1 MTVWGMHPFDD
12 DDTIDFSY
20 EIKRSGLTALA
31 RACKDA
37 RYSDSREEQHAEGF
51 AAAFIVASILTKDSE
66 AVNAKT
72 LELKPTKELIEAAG
86 AVVRVIREYGSD
98 YLARWLV
105 FGEEVHA
112 QYLEQLDAIGKT
124 LGVDP
129 EQKTQPGDV
138 LEGQAPAEQ
147 EILPNT
153 WEKQRWANLQLLA
166 TRDKMKDDTEIE
178 RDVDHTFVCSSEKVA
193 LAVVKSLGQDYS
205 IEGPTHLPAED
216 DEAECW
222 VVVATKSYAPDFE
235 NTWGYTL
242 RMFDVAFETGADYD
256 GWGAPV
262 IKGKKSWFGR

>member
-20 EIKRSGLTALA
+20 EVKRSGLTALA

-37 RYSDSREEQHAEGF
+37 RYSDSREDQHAEGF
-51 AAAFIVASILTKDSE
+51 AAAFIVASILSKDSE

-72 LELKPTKELIEAAG
+72 LALKPTKDLVEAAG

-98 YLARWLV
+98 YLSRWLV
-105 FGEEVHA
+105 FGEEVHS
-112 QYLEQLDAIGKT
+112 QYLEQLDAVGKT

-129 EQKTQPGDV
+129 DQKAQPGDV
-138 LEGQAPAEQ
+138 LKGDAPAEQ
-147 EILPNT
+147 EMLPNS
-153 WEKQRWANLQLLA
+153 WENQRWSNLQLLA
-166 TRDKMKDDTEIE
+166 TRNKMKDDTELE
-178 RDVDHTFVCSSEKVA
+178 RDVDHTFVCPSEKAA
-193 LAVVKSLGQDYS
+193 LAVIKSLGKDYS
-205 IEGPTHLPAED
+205 VEGPTHLPAED
-216 DEAECW
+216 GEAECW

-235 NTWGYTL
+235 NTWGHTL
-242 RMFDVAFETGADYD
+242 LMFDIAFETGAVYD

>member
-31 RACKDA
+31 RASEDA

-51 AAAFIVASILTKDSE
+51 AAAFVVASILSKHSE

-72 LELKPTKELIEAAG
+72 LALKPPKELVEAAG

-105 FGEEVHA
+105 FGEEVHS

-129 EQKTQPGDV
+129 DQKTQPGDL
-138 LEGQAPAEQ
+138 LEGNAPAEQ
-147 EILPNT
+147 EMQPNT
-153 WEKQRWANLQLLA
+153 WENQRWANLQLLA
-166 TRDKMKDDTEIE
+166 TRDKMKDDREIE
-178 RDVDHTFVCSSEKVA
+178 RDVDHSFVCSSEKVA
-193 LAVVKSLGQDYS
+193 LAVIKSLGKDYS
-205 IEGPTHLPAED
+205 IEGPTYLPAED
-216 DEAECW
+216 GQAECW

-242 RMFDVAFETGADYD
+242 RMFDVAFETGASYD